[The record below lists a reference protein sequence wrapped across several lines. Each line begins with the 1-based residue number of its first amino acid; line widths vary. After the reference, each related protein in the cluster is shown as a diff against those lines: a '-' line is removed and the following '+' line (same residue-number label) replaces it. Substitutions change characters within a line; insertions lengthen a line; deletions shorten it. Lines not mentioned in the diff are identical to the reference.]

1 LSFLL
6 KDIQFFILIVYIMGE
21 TWIDFVKRVQADG
34 QKKDKDYSFKQAMSD
49 ASKRKSEWKKD
60 GSSSK
65 KEGSSMK
72 KTKKG
77 GKKRKSGTKKRRRT
91 KK

>member
-1 LSFLL
+1 
-6 KDIQFFILIVYIMGE
+6 MGE
-21 TWIDFVKRVQADG
+21 SWIDFVKRVQAEG
-34 QKKDKDYSFKQAMSD
+34 KKKDKNYSFKQAMGD

-60 GSSSK
+60 GSKESRSS
-65 KEGSSMK
+65 GK

-77 GKKRKSGTKKRRRT
+77 GKKRKSGTKKRRRS

>member
-1 LSFLL
+1 
-6 KDIQFFILIVYIMGE
+6 MGE
-21 TWIDFVKRVQADG
+21 KWFDFVKRIHQEG
-34 QKKDKDYSFKQAMSD
+34 QKKDKDYSFKKAMMD

-65 KEGSSMK
+65 SSSR

-77 GKKRKSGTKKRRRT
+77 GKRRRSGTKKNRKSRSR
-91 KK
+91 K

>member
-1 LSFLL
+1 
-6 KDIQFFILIVYIMGE
+6 MGE

-60 GSSSK
+60 GSS
-65 KEGSSMK
+65 KESHSSMK

-77 GKKRKSGTKKRRRT
+77 GKKRKSGTKKRRRS

>member
-1 LSFLL
+1 
-6 KDIQFFILIVYIMGE
+6 MGE
-21 TWIDFVKRVQADG
+21 SWIDFVKRVQADG